1 MKTLVIGNGSSVREH
16 KLRNKIDS
24 YDTVIRF
31 NRGYFEGI
39 KGYEDY
45 VGTKTDILVV
55 HDGYAKPEYIDYKV
69 LDSVPV
75 ILVVIPKFKFYNEV
89 HRIQS
94 YDWGDDKVQFIP
106 DDYETELNKMGNF
119 GKGCP

>member
-39 KGYEDY
+39 INYE
-45 VGTKTDILVV
+45 KI
-55 HDGYAKPEYIDYKV
+55 
-69 LDSVPV
+69 
-75 ILVVIPKFKFYNEV
+75 FK
-89 HRIQS
+89 
-94 YDWGDDKVQFIP
+94 
-106 DDYETELNKMGNF
+106 NKI
-119 GKGCP
+119 KSC